1 MIPVSIFLLLTIFVI
16 LYGIGVVLAVYTFT
30 KSIQDK
36 KIITTIISFIIIM
49 LYVAFYLFL
58 V

>member
-16 LYGIGVVLAVYTFT
+16 LYSIGVVLAFYIFT

-36 KIITTIISFIIIM
+36 KIISTIISFIIIM
-49 LYVAFYLFL
+49 IYVAFYLVL